1 MEVTCAT
8 CAITFDRPKANIRPG
23 QIKHF
28 CSTQCASTSVTRS
41 CPVCGSTFKRKP
53 AELRSVN
60 YCSVSCSAKA
70 NMTLQPIAKGER
82 RGVTTE
88 FVKGQ
93 RPTNVL
99 PVGSVTTRVR
109 HKRGRDTRA
118 WVKVAEPNVWRE
130 RAVVVWESAN
140 GPRPRGL
147 VIHHINGDP
156 LDDRP
161 ENLVALTRAEH
172 AALHATTSPNMSS

>member
-1 MEVTCAT
+1 MPINLT
-8 CAITFDRPKANIRPG
+8 
-23 QIKHF
+23 
-28 CSTQCASTSVTRS
+28 
-41 CPVCGSTFKRKP
+41 CPVCASPFTRKP
-53 AELRSVN
+53 AE
-60 YCSVSCSAKA
+60 
-70 NMTLQPIAKGER
+70 I
-82 RGVTTE
+82 
-88 FVKGQ
+88 
-93 RPTNVL
+93 RPTNCCSVRCSTKLNYKLHGVNKGKQRSPSTQFVSGARPTNLL

-109 HKRGRDTRA
+109 HKRRGDTRA

-130 RAVVVWESAN
+130 RAVVVWESVN

-172 AALHATTSPNMSS
+172 VAVHATTSPNMSS